1 MFWRLRTIGFSAIG
15 LFFHAG
21 IDRAPQR
28 RRVIVRKHVE
38 AGGATSKRPWLAT
51 GCLTTTFQSSLVRN
65 TFSASSQSSMAD
77 NSPLFF
83 SLSSHNF

>member
-38 AGGATSKRPWLAT
+38 AGGATSKRPWLAIQVSDHDLSVVF
-51 GCLTTTFQSSLVRN
+51 GPQHVLCLEPILN
-65 TFSASSQSSMAD
+65 GG
-77 NSPLFF
+77 
-83 SLSSHNF
+83 